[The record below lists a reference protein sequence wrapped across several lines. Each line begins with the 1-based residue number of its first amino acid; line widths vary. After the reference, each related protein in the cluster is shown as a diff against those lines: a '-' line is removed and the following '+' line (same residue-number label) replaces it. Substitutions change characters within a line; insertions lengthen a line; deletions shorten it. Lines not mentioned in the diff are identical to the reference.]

1 MLFPS
6 SGSVNG
12 RPRSHRPLV
21 DKPGASLDASAM
33 KRLLLSLLLPLAPS
47 AGGATA
53 VPPAATFEVR
63 FARTV
68 RAEPA
73 PGRVFVAVT
82 RDGDPEPRL
91 QVGDLTGAPFFG
103 VDVTGLRPGDP

>member
-12 RPRSHRPLV
+12 RPRSHRTRV
-21 DKPGASLDASAM
+21 DKPGASLDPSGM
-33 KRLLLSLLLPLAPS
+33 KRLLLLLLLPLPPS

-68 RAEPA
+68 RGEPA
-73 PGRVFVAVT
+73 TGRVFVPVT
-82 RDGDPEPRL
+82 RNGEPDPRL
-91 QVGDLTGAPFFG
+91 QGADLTGAPLFARP
-103 VDVTGLRPGDP
+103 VT